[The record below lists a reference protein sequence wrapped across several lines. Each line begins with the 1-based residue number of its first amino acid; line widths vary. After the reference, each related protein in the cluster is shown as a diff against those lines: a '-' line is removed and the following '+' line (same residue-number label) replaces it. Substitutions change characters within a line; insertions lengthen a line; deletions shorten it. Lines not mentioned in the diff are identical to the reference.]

1 MPHPAGPV
9 LPLPRPRIVVLVGLP
24 GSGKSTWASQQ
35 QSAAVLSS
43 DEIRRWLSDDATN
56 QAIHRQVF
64 ATLRYLLRRRL
75 ELRRPLTFID
85 ATNLTRRERRPYIKT
100 GEIYDCE
107 VEAVFFDVPVE
118 ICQERNRA
126 RARVVPEPAIEDMA
140 RRLAPPS
147 LEEGFAR
154 ITVVRADAGIE

>member
-1 MPHPAGPV
+1 M
-9 LPLPRPRIVVLVGLP
+9 VLVGLP
-24 GSGKSTWASQQ
+24 GSGKSTWVARQ
-35 QSAAVLSS
+35 AGAGVLSS
-43 DEIRRWLSDDATN
+43 DEIRRWLSDDAAN
-56 QAIHRQVF
+56 QTIHRQVF

-85 ATNLTRRERRPYIKT
+85 ATNLTRRERRPYVKI
-100 GEIYDCE
+100 GEIYDCD

-118 ICQERNRA
+118 VCQERNRA

-147 LEEGFAR
+147 VEEGFTR
-154 ITVVRADAGIE
+154 VSVVGPDSGIK